1 MKRWLIEY
9 LLKVDYLADGI
20 RMRLFVAAAVLQV
33 FLAPMWDLYLP
44 YKRIAAKMEP
54 ATFLATLL
62 FMGLS
67 LSLIGGRLLALSM
80 EDDEGSTLSRFSLR
94 RAFSVAASL
103 VSRYWRLMKLEPWPA
118 VVARIG
124 TGVCVSVLALR
135 GAVGLVRWCLWKLIN
150 EVEALLPSLQ
160 IWDLPRAAL
169 EGVYRGE
176 QAALKLAVWIS
187 IPVTFLAGLAFL
199 RKQLRNK
206 HPTAL
211 RSLSALAGIDP
222 ILERRDSR
230 RHESISAAFHGDL
243 VGRLLQDLA
252 QWTPSRSVSD
262 EHSCRDD
269 IAFFLRERRYE
280 VAMERWIEGKDER
293 RRVDLLVD
301 HCIPIEL
308 KYALHDKGTGERDRA
323 RSQVECYARM
333 WGSAGPVLFFLA
345 ATPRTSAERYSDVVS
360 RWNAGLDGAKA
371 PIVVLHD

>member
-20 RMRLFVAAAVLQV
+20 RVRLFVAAAVLQV

-62 FMGLS
+62 FMWLS
-67 LSLIGGRLLALSM
+67 LSLIGGRILALSI
-80 EDDEGSTLSRFSLR
+80 EDDDGGALSRFSLR
-94 RAFSVAASL
+94 RAVSVAASL
-103 VSRYWRLMKLEPWPA
+103 VARYWRLMKLEPWPA
-118 VVARIG
+118 LVARLG
-124 TGVCVSVLALR
+124 MGLCVSILALR
-135 GAVGLVRWCLWKLIN
+135 GAVGLVRWCIWKLIN
-150 EVEALLPSLQ
+150 QIEALVPSLQ
-160 IWDLPRAAL
+160 IWALPRAAL
-169 EGVYRGE
+169 EGVWDAE
-176 QAALKLAVWIS
+176 QAALKLAVWVS
-187 IPVTFLAGLAFL
+187 IPVTVLAGWAFL

-206 HPTAL
+206 HPAAL
-211 RSLSALAGIDP
+211 RDHRALAGIDP
-222 ILERRDSR
+222 ILERRDIR

-252 QWTPSRSVSD
+252 QWTPSRAVRD
-262 EHSCRDD
+262 EQSCRDD
-269 IAFFLRERRYE
+269 IAFFLRERQYE

-293 RRVDLLVD
+293 RRVDLLID
-301 HCIPIEL
+301 HSIPIEL
-308 KYALHDKGTGERDRA
+308 KYALHDKGAGERDRA

-345 ATPRTSAERYSDVVS
+345 ATPRTSAERYSEVVL
-360 RWNAGLDGAKA
+360 RWNAALDGAKA